1 MLLQLK
7 IENFATISEL
17 EVEFTRGFSI
27 LTGETG
33 AGKSIMIDAI
43 LLVLGHRGDPGLIR
57 TGKELAE
64 VEGIFSVPENLVNG
78 EQFNIR
84 KELELT
90 GINLDDELIVRCIV
104 SRKGRQKRYIN
115 GVSVTADYLKSIGR
129 KLIQRFIIY
138 STNCFR
144 DNFRKDQNG

>member
-43 LLVLGHRGDPGLIR
+43 CLYLVI
-57 TGKELAE
+57 E
-64 VEGIFSVPENLVNG
+64 V
-78 EQFNIR
+78 
-84 KELELT
+84 
-90 GINLDDELIVRCIV
+90 
-104 SRKGRQKRYIN
+104 
-115 GVSVTADYLKSIGR
+115 
-129 KLIQRFIIY
+129 IQA
-138 STNCFR
+138 
-144 DNFRKDQNG
+144 

>member
-1 MLLQLK
+1 MLLQLR

-43 LLVLGHRGDPGLIR
+43 LLVLGHRGDPGMIR

-64 VEGIFSVPENLVNG
+64 VEGIFAIPENPVNG
-78 EQFNIR
+78 EKFNIR

-104 SRKGRQKRYIN
+104 SRKGRQKDI
-115 GVSVTADYLKSIGR
+115 
-129 KLIQRFIIY
+129 
-138 STNCFR
+138 
-144 DNFRKDQNG
+144 